1 MIDNA
6 LPNAAPRRL
15 NPYVDLTPAQ
25 RADLTARILTVF
37 RHATHAMTSDEVC
50 TTHFADMPG
59 AAAQCIDKLA
69 RGGWLRRQ
77 PRPHDLRFLYW
88 LTGSD
93 AAPPLSVPCKQADG
107 TYSSDAGGALAPRHA
122 PRPAV
127 PAGSVRTRPALHT
140 IVTRDAERHV
150 AVSFPHL
157 HSLEITVDSLLRS
170 DARTLRFLRLFR
182 QSIDLEVS
190 RLEQMIQNRRTA

>member
-6 LPNAAPRRL
+6 LPNSAPRQL
-15 NPYVDLTPAQ
+15 NPFVDLTPAQ

-37 RHATHAMTSDEVC
+37 RHATHAMTSDEIC
-50 TTHFADMPG
+50 TTHFGDMPG

-93 AAPPLSVPCKQADG
+93 AAPPLPVPCKQADG
-107 TYSSDAGGALAPRHA
+107 TYSSNIDGALPPRHA
-122 PRPAV
+122 PRSAV
-127 PAGSVRTRPALHT
+127 PAGSADTRPEFHT
-140 IVTRDAERHV
+140 IVTHDAERHV

-157 HSLEITVDSLLRS
+157 SSLEMTADSLRGS
-170 DARTLRFLRLFR
+170 DTRTLRFLRLFR
-182 QSIDLEVS
+182 QSIDLEVA
-190 RLEQMIQNRRTA
+190 RLQLMIQNRRTV